1 MGRLDT
7 WQPSDAVDFTDPS
20 NERRAE
26 VRRNEDL
33 ANAERY
39 RKSED
44 KSSQGVC
51 NFCGHVTSR
60 DFCGS
65 KCETKAM
72 FATMG
77 KSIKFHE

>member
-20 NERRAE
+20 NDRRAE

-39 RKSED
+39 RELEEKS
-44 KSSQGVC
+44 
-51 NFCGHVTSR
+51 
-60 DFCGS
+60 
-65 KCETKAM
+65 
-72 FATMG
+72 
-77 KSIKFHE
+77 